1 MPALDLIKI
10 NVEKWVQK
18 LVDTSRRNNLLF
30 LKRGSDSKSL
40 IELGNLD
47 DEYFAKFIGGSIINI
62 FKFPKFKTPNLSDE
76 ILLKIIKKA
85 EENQEEKGLNTLFVG
100 AGIVEFDAGDGGR
113 GYCAPLFL
121 LPISFELEQGNK
133 KQYRIFLDGNI
144 ELNQS
149 LLIVLKNQYNINC
162 IDLVDKI
169 EGTDDNSDIVSLLTE
184 IKDLF
189 FERCKLLPDFKLIE
203 DYLISN
209 FSFQKMVMVQDLNG
223 ALGNS
228 LSENILIRAL
238 CGDESAKQSVQP
250 NQAPFEASL
259 IDELN
264 PADDFTFLSADS
276 SQFTAIRQI
285 LAGWN
290 GVIQGPPGTGKSQTI
305 ANLIG
310 ELVARHKKVLFVA
323 EKSAAL
329 QVVRDRLKNVGL
341 GDLTINL
348 HGGEVKSGDLKEQLS
363 KAFAMQKAPFINTH
377 ADDMQWSSTRNRL
390 NEHKKLFHTP
400 IQPWN
405 LTTYQCYE
413 HLLGFKNRQIRHIS
427 IQEKVL
433 EKITADN
440 RAEILAVLGEFSNL
454 QVSVRATSPWRKIE
468 VWKENTISNLIS
480 AIRDYQSTRFDFN
493 QNRIKL
499 YSILDWKEPA
509 CLLDL
514 KMDLEVISAYLEFT
528 ELIDST
534 AWRNSQSDIL
544 NCLSKSKD
552 STIKH
557 YYNYL
562 LNGNY
567 RTLFRRFKNLSLNVD
582 ISTPL
587 LYEKIEYIEYLK
599 QHRTT
604 SKISQAD
611 SLIGL
616 VSSLTGYITAIEK
629 LQQYFKNSSED
640 NLLVKLHS
648 EIDVLST
655 NHQDGFRMQR
665 INELTLQLEEFGL
678 LEWAQQALSETEFD
692 IQELFDF
699 NYYNEVLNK
708 HRQLNVKVSTF
719 NGAEFE
725 KVRKKFIELDEDK
738 QRKAVNRIIR
748 SHAEQ
753 MVATQNAYPEQQAFL
768 TNQSQ
773 KKRPV
778 KLRKLF
784 EKAPDVLLSVFPV
797 WMASPLSVTQLTD
810 SKRQYFDV
818 VIFDEASQIQPEDAI
833 CSIIRGKQLVVA
845 GDTRQLPPSP
855 FFADQ
860 SYSEEE
866 ETDVIGDD
874 GEPIQITTE
883 GFESLLH
890 MVLANLPKLGPS
902 NYGWLL
908 EWHYRSKDE
917 ALIAFSNTHIYN
929 ERLTTFPSP
938 NSKFG
943 VEFIRANPRNHSDIN
958 SDSSSA
964 EVELV
969 VNIAFK
975 IAREHPEASIGII
988 ALGIK
993 HANRIEKYFQEAL
1006 KNDPD
1011 LEEYFTASRK
1021 EKFFIKNLERVQ
1033 GDERDFIILST
1044 GFQKN
1049 ANGILN
1055 HYFGPINQNGG
1066 ERRLN
1071 VAITRAR
1078 LGMTVVSSFDPE
1090 DINPIK
1096 TKGKKGPELL
1106 RKYLLFAKSHGR
1118 DLQRDGAVD
1127 FPENVFEKD
1136 VRLALEKH
1144 GLQMT
1149 PQYGVSNYRID
1160 IVVHHPEKPGSYIM
1174 AIECDGA
1181 SYHSAPC
1188 ARDRDRLRQK
1198 HLESMGWKFARVWST
1213 DWFYY
1218 REEEIKRIL
1227 LRYQT
1232 FLSDACIQDPELRT
1246 NEKSDTS
1253 DNNDVIQLRRT
1264 RKPIVPNRKSINDY
1278 TDEELKSIV
1287 NWIRSDNILRTNE
1300 DIIREVYENLPFKK
1314 LGSKIREKILEIIL
1328 FP

>member
-1 MPALDLIKI
+1 MPELDLIRV

-18 LVDTSRRNNLLF
+18 LIDTSRRNNLLF
-30 LKRGSDSKSL
+30 LKRSLDSKSL
-40 IELGNLD
+40 IELGKLD
-47 DEYFAKFIGGSIINI
+47 DDYFAKLISGSIINI
-62 FKFPKFKTPNLSDE
+62 SKFPNFKIASAIDE
-76 ILLKIIKKA
+76 VLLKIIKKA
-85 EENQEEKGLNTLFVG
+85 EENKEEKGLNTLFVG

-121 LPISFELEQGNK
+121 LPISFEIEQGNK
-133 KQYRIFLDGNI
+133 KQYKIFLDGNI

-162 IDLVDKI
+162 IDLIDKM
-169 EGTDDNSDIVSLLTE
+169 EGTDDNTDIVHLLNE
-184 IKDLF
+184 IRVLF
-189 FERCKLLPDFKLIE
+189 LERGKLLPDFKLIE

-209 FSFQKMVMVQDLNG
+209 FSFQKMVMVQDMNG
-223 ALGNS
+223 ALSNS
-228 LSENILIRAL
+228 LPENIMIRAL

-250 NQAPFEASL
+250 NQAPFDASL

-341 GDLTINL
+341 GDLTIDL
-348 HGGEVKSGDLKEQLS
+348 HGGEVKAGDLREQLS

-405 LTTYQCYE
+405 LTAYQCYE
-413 HLLGFKNRQIRHIS
+413 HLLGFRLRQFRHIS

-440 RAEILAVLGEFSNL
+440 RTEILAVLGEFSNL
-454 QVSVRATSPWRKIE
+454 QVSVRVTSPWRKIE
-468 VWKENTISNLIS
+468 VWKENTISNVIS
-480 AIRDYQSTRFDFN
+480 AIRDYQSARFDFN
-493 QNRIKL
+493 QSRNKL
-499 YSILDWKEPA
+499 YTVLDWKEPA
-509 CLLDL
+509 SLLDL
-514 KMDLEVISAYLEFT
+514 KIDLEVISAYLESAD
-528 ELIDST
+528 LIDPT
-534 AWRNSQSDIL
+534 AWRDSQSDIL
-544 NCLSKSKD
+544 FSLSKSKD

-567 RTLFRRFKNLSLNVD
+567 RTLFRRFKNLSLNED
-582 ISTPL
+582 IPTPL
-587 LYEKIEYIEYLK
+587 LYKKIEYIENLK
-599 QHRTT
+599 RHRTT
-604 SKISQAD
+604 FNISQAD
-611 SLIGL
+611 GLIGL
-616 VSSLTGYITAIEK
+616 VSSLTGFITSIEK
-629 LQQYFKNSSED
+629 LQQYFKNNSED

-648 EIDVLST
+648 EIEVLNA
-655 NHQDGFRMQR
+655 NHQEGFKMQR
-665 INELTLQLEEFGL
+665 INELSLQLAEFGL
-678 LEWAQQALSETEFD
+678 LDWAQQALSETEFD
-692 IQELFDF
+692 IQELFNY

-708 HRQLNVKVSTF
+708 HRQLNAKVSTF
-719 NGAEFE
+719 NGSEFE

-738 QRKAVNRIIR
+738 QRKAVYRIIR

-753 MVATQNAYPEQQAFL
+753 MVATQNAYPEQQTFL
-768 TNQSQ
+768 INQSQ
-773 KKRPV
+773 KKRPL

-845 GDTRQLPPSP
+845 GDTRQLPPTP

-860 SYSEEE
+860 SHSEEE
-866 ETDVIGDD
+866 ETEVVGDN
-874 GEPIQITTE
+874 GETIQIATE

-890 MVLANLPKLGPS
+890 MVLANLPKLGPT
-902 NYGWLL
+902 NDGWFL

-929 ERLTTFPSP
+929 EKLTTFPSP

-943 VEFIRANPRNHSDIN
+943 VDFLRASLRNHSDIN
-958 SDSSSA
+958 SDSSSE

-969 VNIAFK
+969 VNVAFK
-975 IAREHPEASIGII
+975 IARENPEASIGII

-993 HANRIEKYFQEAL
+993 HANRIEKYFHEAL
-1006 KNDPD
+1006 KNTPD

-1055 HYFGPINQNGG
+1055 HHFGPINQSGG

-1090 DINPIK
+1090 DINPMK
-1096 TKGKKGPELL
+1096 TKGNKGPELF

-1127 FPENVFEKD
+1127 FPENIFERD

-1188 ARDRDRLRQK
+1188 ARDRDRLRQQ
-1198 HLESMGWKFARVWST
+1198 HLESMGWKFTRVWST
-1213 DWFYY
+1213 DWFNY

-1232 FLSDACIQDPELRT
+1232 FLSGSLIQDSDLH
-1246 NEKSDTS
+1246 NNVKSESSD
-1253 DNNDVIQLRRT
+1253 DNNIIQLSRT
-1264 RKPIVPNRKSINDY
+1264 RKPIILKKKSINDY
-1278 TDEELKSIV
+1278 SDEELKRIV
-1287 NWIRSDNILRTNE
+1287 NWIKSDNILRTNE
-1300 DIIREVYENLPFKK
+1300 DIMQEVYENLPFKK
-1314 LGSKIREKILEIIL
+1314 LGSKIREKILEIVL
-1328 FP
+1328 AP